1 MLDFKNN
8 IVDLD
13 LFKRIL
19 KEIKNEPSL
28 ASTIIDSFSE
38 NQFKSKINLLDN
50 IDRLGILDEESEVV
64 IFGCWYGSILVPAL
78 SNKVKKIT
86 GIDLD
91 DMAIRI
97 AKNRFFPNYKNV
109 LWRTHDV
116 FDKDQERH
124 HNAKLFINTSCEH
137 MLPMKQWPYWSEL
150 NSNAYVAFQSNN
162 MDWIDGHIN
171 CVYSL
176 EDFKTQL
183 PDNCEVL
190 YQEEIADTRGIR
202 YMLIGK
208 ISKN

>member
-8 IVDLD
+8 IIDLD

-19 KEIKNEPSL
+19 KEVKNEPSL
-28 ASTIIDSFSE
+28 ALTIIDSFSE

-50 IDRLGILDEESEVV
+50 INRLGILDKESEVV

-91 DMAIRI
+91 DMTIRI

-109 LWRTHDV
+109 SWRTQDV

-137 MLPMKQWPYWSEL
+137 MLPMKEWPYWAEL
-150 NSNAYVAFQSNN
+150 NSDAYVAFQSNN